1 MNRRL
6 DGHLIIVLR
15 TKYVLSKLTV
25 LQIEGDVKNHLPF
38 YSPQLKN
45 ALLDLAYKCLRDIP
59 VAVEALGLM
68 EFLEDCSN
76 PEAARVLLS
85 KLPTNLHPYQKVER
99 LLGWSMILEV
109 SNQSLSKFALRCS
122 ALSSNKRI
130 AAARE
135 IAHRL
140 GEEWVE
146 APF

>member
-6 DGHLIIVLR
+6 DGHLILVLR

-25 LQIEGDVKNHLPF
+25 LQIEGDVKNRLPF
-38 YSPQLKN
+38 YSPQLK
-45 ALLDLAYKCLRDIP
+45 ASLLDLAYKCLRDIP
-59 VAVEALGLM
+59 IAVEALGLM

-76 PEAARVLLS
+76 PEAVELLLS
-85 KLPTNLHPYQKVER
+85 TLPTNLQPHQKVER
-99 LLGWSMILEV
+99 LLAWSMVLEI
-109 SNQSLSKFALRCS
+109 SNVSLSRFALRCS
-122 ALSSNKRI
+122 VLTTNKRI

-135 IAHRL
+135 IARRL